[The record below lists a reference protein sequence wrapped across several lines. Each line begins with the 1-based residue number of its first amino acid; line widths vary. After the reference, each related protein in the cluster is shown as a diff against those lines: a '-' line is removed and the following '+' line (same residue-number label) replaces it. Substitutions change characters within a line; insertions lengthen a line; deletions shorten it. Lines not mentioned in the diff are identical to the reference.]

1 MGPRLFEI
9 RKLSSITRFDNETK
23 KKLASLP
30 ILVLDSRSRFTDLSV
45 HSQPWLQL
53 ASEVGSE
60 KSDRQDT
67 MSESPILSLEQMVSR
82 LHHLTAT
89 VSPHNELGAEPRR
102 LLAPSEDVQA
112 PAKPLRGQA
121 AERAES
127 EPDRDCHPDETT
139 MSEVVVGCHGLS

>member
-1 MGPRLFEI
+1 MEEGKQELPSGSSSMAMGE
-9 RKLSSITRFDNETK
+9 RKIS
-23 KKLASLP
+23 LAQLHAL
-30 ILVLDSRSRFTDLSV
+30 IACV
-45 HSQPWLQL
+45 LQL

-67 MSESPILSLEQMVSR
+67 LSESPILSLEQMVSR

-89 VSPHNELGAEPRR
+89 VAPHNKLGAEPRQP
-102 LLAPSEDVQA
+102 LAPSEDVQA